1 MSRETIPN
9 GTTYPLTTE
18 QEELHNYLLLMK
30 DMLKDW
36 HVELDEMVTYTPTDG
51 FKYELSANVQHIQ
64 AIFKGVEAQQ
74 KQFDSE
80 IGVQF

>member
-1 MSRETIPN
+1 MSRVKIPS
-9 GTTYPLTTE
+9 GTTYPVTME
-18 QEELHNYLLLMK
+18 QEDLHNYLLGLK
-30 DMLKDW
+30 IMLKDW
-36 HVELDEMVTYTPTDG
+36 HDELDDMVAYTPTDG
-51 FKYELSANVQHIQ
+51 FKYELSANVQHIR